1 MRNTSLNLLQN
12 YLQHRKQKTLANSI
26 LSNSSN
32 IVCRVPQGSILGPLL
47 FLIYVNDMPNVGTNC
62 RIQMYADDTVV
73 YACNDSYA
81 RSVSDLQSDLT
92 RIQHWRSKNRL
103 TVNLKKT
110 KSMVVTTKHRLKKL
124 AVQDLAMNNQTL
136 EMVTSYKYLGLT
148 LESCMGFEHHMKN
161 LFKIIGHKVWL
172 LSKLRRYVNLKSA
185 EIIFKT
191 MILPYFD
198 YADIFYEATTVQ
210 NLSKLQRLQNRALRI
225 VTQSKATDISTK
237 DLQLS
242 MNVTPLRL
250 RREHHLMNFM
260 YKRAEIPKYVDN
272 RNLLTR
278 AHDKKILKVLRPNLE
293 LSKNSIKFK
302 GSVLWNSLD
311 AGLQSTSSYKSFKA
325 KSKLKVLNEFKQQ
338 ATSVAM

>member
-1 MRNTSLNLLQN
+1 
-12 YLQHRKQKTLANSI
+12 
-26 LSNSSN
+26 
-32 IVCRVPQGSILGPLL
+32 
-47 FLIYVNDMPNVGTNC
+47 
-62 RIQMYADDTVV
+62 
-73 YACNDSYA
+73 
-81 RSVSDLQSDLT
+81 
-92 RIQHWRSKNRL
+92 
-103 TVNLKKT
+103 
-110 KSMVVTTKHRLKKL
+110 
-124 AVQDLAMNNQTL
+124 
-136 EMVTSYKYLGLT
+136 MVTSYKYLGVT
-148 LESCMGFEHHMKN
+148 SESCMGFEHHMKKSIQDN
-161 LFKIIGHKVWL
+161 RPYIRPYIRHNKVWL

-198 YADIFYEATTVQ
+198 FADIFNEATTVQ
-210 NLSKLQRLQNRALRI
+210 ILSKLQRLQNRALRI

-237 DLQLS
+237 DLHLS

-260 YKRAEIPKYVDN
+260 YKGAEIPKYVDI

-278 AHDKKILKVLRPNLE
+278 VHDKKILKVLRPNLE

-311 AGLQSTSSYKSFKA
+311 AGLQSASSYKSFKA